1 VDVAPF
7 PPAESGGEFSR
18 TGMIWT
24 IGPLFMSLPYGQERT
39 MTFCFHLQ
47 NVASRLIPL
56 DKIIIECTLD
66 AEASARWRTGKAAR

>member
-1 VDVAPF
+1 
-7 PPAESGGEFSR
+7 
-18 TGMIWT
+18 
-24 IGPLFMSLPYGQERT
+24 